1 MSHQYKVYD
10 IIENSDNGS
19 ITIDPKCI
27 PKGTLIWLH
36 GRGGYRKYID
46 FLTSPS
52 SPVYVGFRVKMLAAP
67 QKSIKVQK
75 GQVVR
80 AWYNVKK
87 LNPTA
92 DNEREA
98 FDFHDIEDS
107 AEIIKG

>member
-1 MSHQYKVYD
+1 MNHLEKVYD
-10 IIENSDNGS
+10 IHEDSESGL
-19 ITIDPKCI
+19 ITINPKCM

-67 QKSIKVQK
+67 QKSITVQK

-87 LNPTA
+87 LNRTA

-98 FDFHDIEDS
+98 FDFPDIEDS